1 MAAGWPYRAPIW
13 LPGGHAQT
21 LCTALWGRSQ
31 RVPPLAFKRQ
41 RWFTPDGDFI
51 DADWLERSPSP
62 SVGTEQGRHPAA
74 GDFTPPSRADGTT
87 LVLFHGLEGSSRS
100 HYAKTF
106 AAEAQRRGWG
116 FVLPHFRGCSGP
128 INLAPRAYHSGDH
141 EEIGWMLQR
150 ICEQMG
156 PNGRLVAVGVSLGGN
171 ALLRWAQEAG
181 RAGGPAQIGASQ
193 APLAAVARVAALA
206 ALSAPIDLAAAGD
219 AIDSGCNRWLYAQM
233 FLHTMKHKARSKGQ
247 QFPGLFDLQRA
258 LAARTLR
265 EFDDAFTAPLHG
277 FAGVDDY
284 WKRASAK
291 PSLAAIELP
300 TLLLNARNDPLVPA
314 SSLPQAGL
322 VGHAVA
328 LWQPESGGH
337 VGFPGA
343 LRWDAGR
350 IQWDLQLMPAVVCE
364 WLVAQG

>member
-1 MAAGWPYRAPIW
+1 MAAGWPYRAPAW

-21 LCTALWGRSQ
+21 LCPALWGRSHRIQ
-31 RVPPLAFKRQ
+31 PLAFQRQ
-41 RWFTPDGDFI
+41 RWLAPDGDFI
-51 DADWLERSPSP
+51 DADWLECPPHTR
-62 SVGTEQGRHPAA
+62 VGAATGLSPAA
-74 GDFTPPSRADGTT
+74 GARDHTTARAQGGTA

-106 AAEAQRRGWG
+106 AAEAQRRGWA

-141 EEIGWMLQR
+141 EEIGWMLRR
-150 ICEQMG
+150 ICEQVG
-156 PNGRLVAVGVSLGGN
+156 PGCTLYAVGVSLGGN

-181 RAGGPAQIGASQ
+181 TAAGQVVRGVAVVS
-193 APLAAVARVAALA
+193 APL
-206 ALSAPIDLAAAGD
+206 DLAAAGD
-219 AIDSGCNRWLYAQM
+219 AIDSGFNRWIYAQM
-233 FLHTMKHKARSKGQ
+233 FLRTMKPKARSKGR

-291 PSLAAIELP
+291 PSLAALELRA
-300 TLLLNARNDPLVPA
+300 LLLNARNDPLVPA
-314 SSLPQAGL
+314 SSLPGAGE
-322 VGHAVA
+322 VGPSTT
-328 LWQPESGGH
+328 LWQPETGGH
-337 VGFPGA
+337 VGFPGYV
-343 LRWDAGR
+343 RWGAAGA
-350 IQWDLQLMPAVVCE
+350 QWDLQTMPAAVCE
-364 WLVAQG
+364 WLAAHHAERGG